1 MGSFEAIRT
10 ALVVIDMQQGLF
22 AAAGSDS
29 FVAERAGL
37 IVANTKL
44 LAEAMRA
51 AGGTVVMVK
60 VARPDICGKAAV
72 PNDPIAI
79 GSPGAEFVA
88 ELAPQPGDLVVEKFR
103 VSAFYETRL
112 DALLRSA
119 GIRSLIVTG
128 IFTNVG
134 VESTVRDAWDRY
146 YDVTVAEDACATP
159 KEPGHEAAITLSLP
173 RFATISTTADV
184 VRKIRDAA

>member
-1 MGSFEAIRT
+1 MGSFEAVRT

-22 AAAGSDS
+22 AAAGGDS
-29 FVAERAGL
+29 FVAERTGT
-37 IVANTKL
+37 IVANTKR
-44 LAEAMRA
+44 LAEAIRT

-60 VARPDICGKAAV
+60 VARPKIGGKPAV
-72 PNDPIAI
+72 ADDPIAI
-79 GSPGAEFVA
+79 GSPGAEFVT
-88 ELAPQPGDLVVEKFR
+88 ELAPLPGDLVVEKFR

-134 VESTVRDAWDRY
+134 VESTVRDAWDRFY
-146 YDVTVAEDACATP
+146 EVTVVEDACATP
-159 KEPGHEAAITLSLP
+159 KKPGHEAAIALSLP
-173 RFATISTTADV
+173 RFATIASTDDLV
-184 VRKIRDAA
+184 KKIRDAG